1 MQAHCFPAA
10 LYLVARSRLRDP
22 GAGPT
27 GQAPPP
33 IRPLPAADRWGLG
46 VSAPPLLAALSGS
59 LSPCTPQINCTRG
72 RGAGQAASWCS
83 PAVAWWGRDSSPRP
97 RRPLQTELKR

>member
-59 LSPCTPQINCTRG
+59 LSPYTPQINCTRG
-72 RGAGQAASWCS
+72 AGGRAGGKLVQPGGRLVGA
-83 PAVAWWGRDSSPRP
+83 
-97 RRPLQTELKR
+97 